1 MKTNHKKP
9 AFSFTKPA
17 VYKVRVQGDLKD
29 HWSDRLGGMQI
40 NVDRSD
46 NQHPI
51 SVLIGQINDQ
61 SALSGILNKLYD
73 LHLPILSVNILKDE
87 DQ

>member
-1 MKTNHKKP
+1 MKTDPKN
-9 AFSFTKPA
+9 AAYSFTKPA

-40 NVDRSD
+40 TVDRSD
-46 NQHPI
+46 KQNPI
-51 SVLIGQINDQ
+51 SILIGQINDQ

-73 LHLPILSVNILKDE
+73 LRLTILSVSIMKDE